1 MAELL
6 KAKCKQGTLVITDT
20 AIIVEL
26 SGFGQTFKSE
36 TLMRSAFVDLDAKK
50 PALLAT
56 INLTFHGQ
64 GGKVIHADWIKPEDA
79 KQVVALLTG
88 RE

>member
-6 KAKCKQGTLVITDT
+6 KTRCKQGMLVITET

-26 SGFGQTFKSE
+26 SGLGKTLKSE
-36 TLMRSAFVDLDAKK
+36 TLMRSAFTDIDVKK
-50 PALLAT
+50 PLLLAT
-56 INLTFHGQ
+56 ANLTFHGQ
-64 GGKVIHADWIKPEDA
+64 GGKVLHADLVKADDA
-79 KQVVALLTG
+79 KKAVALLTG